1 MLQAVERRLRTRDK
15 AAGGA
20 VSVSLLDMVLCCA
33 RGLDFLH
40 PQISEHHLRVAMI
53 AAAVAR
59 AMGLPDRSV
68 HDVLVAGALHD
79 IGAVSRPAWR
89 GLLDQALLRYG
100 AVEAAQGVHLHGE
113 EGYLLLRDFPP
124 FANAA
129 ATIRFHHVEWAHG
142 AGRHQHGDEVP
153 LTSHILHLADR
164 AAVLPDDPGDALEH
178 MQSYRRAIAA
188 DAGTRFHPEVVHAF
202 DEASASEAFWLDVV
216 SRRKEEILKKRF
228 GALAVRL
235 SLDGLYRMAEI
246 FGRVIDCRSAYTASH
261 SSGVAAVSEL
271 LASRSGLALEQQR
284 LIGVA
289 GYLHDIGKLALPAEL
304 LDKPGRLTEQEMRL
318 VRQHPYFTQQIL
330 SAVPGLE
337 QVGLWAA
344 LHHERLDGTG
354 YPFRRAALPFEAR
367 IVGVADIFTAITE
380 DRPYRQGM
388 GRDAGLQVL
397 SELVRNGAIDAQLV
411 ALIADSYPEFSDACR
426 ASSVGKPSR
435 SCASRIA

>member
-1 MLQAVERRLRTRDK
+1 MLHPVERRQDGRLPVV
-15 AAGGA
+15 AGA
-20 VSVSLLDMVLCCA
+20 VSISLLDMVLCCA

-40 PQISEHHLRVAMI
+40 PQISEHHLRVALI
-53 AAAVAR
+53 AASIAR
-59 AMGLPDRSV
+59 AMALPDRSV

-100 AVEAAQGVHLHGE
+100 ASADGQGVHLHGE

-129 ATIRFHHVEWAHG
+129 AAIRFHHLEWAHG
-142 AGRHQHGDEVP
+142 AGREQGGEDVP
-153 LTSHILHLADR
+153 LGSHILHLADR
-164 AAVLPDDPGDALEH
+164 AAVLPDDACDALEH
-178 MQSYRRAIAA
+178 MQSYRRAIAS

-202 DEASASEAFWLDVV
+202 DEVSASEAFWLDVV

-235 SLDGLYRMAEI
+235 SLDSLYRLAEI
-246 FGRVIDCRSAYTASH
+246 FGRVIDCRSGYTASH

-271 LASRSGLALEQQR
+271 LASRSGLADDHQR

-354 YPFRRAALPFEAR
+354 YPYRRSALPLEAR
-367 IVGVADIFTAITE
+367 VVGVADVFTAVTE
-380 DRPYRQGM
+380 DRPYRKGM
-388 GRDAGLQVL
+388 DRVACLTVL
-397 SELVRNGAIDAQLV
+397 GEMARNGAIDAQLV
-411 ALIADSYPEFSDACR
+411 ALIAERYPEFSDACR
-426 ASSVGKPSR
+426 SSSAGIPNR
-435 SCASRIA
+435 SCASRTA